1 MIKPPPT
8 VDVFFC
14 NGLGD
19 AVMALP
25 ALLALKEQLG
35 ERLRVFTDNRA
46 LREIFAGGS
55 QVTLAPL
62 ATGMSAHGRRSIA
75 APERFNYDDLGSC
88 IVWMNTWLDA
98 EFLRAVA
105 ARERLVISA
114 FEESHRRIHWD
125 AAEHDFE
132 KYFRFAQLFG
142 AGNLDR
148 YFAWPCERRPTR
160 YWQSP
165 LPSRPLVV
173 LHLETTQAKMMDPA
187 DEAEV
192 LSGLAGSFPDVLF
205 VAVGNG
211 NLREGG
217 QRPTNLIELAG
228 LNLRASIGLIARAQ
242 AFVGYDS
249 CFLHAAD
256 LIGVPAVGLFRSTP
270 VVEFGVFRTRGG
282 CVPVLSSPPDIE
294 RLLRAKLEE
303 LLSNQ
308 SIWRTWRDA
317 GQQRYWSRLRV
328 AEKAGAGP

>member
-1 MIKPPPT
+1 
-8 VDVFFC
+8 
-14 NGLGD
+14 
-19 AVMALP
+19 
-25 ALLALKEQLG
+25 
-35 ERLRVFTDNRA
+35 
-46 LREIFAGGS
+46 
-55 QVTLAPL
+55 
-62 ATGMSAHGRRSIA
+62 
-75 APERFNYDDLGSC
+75 
-88 IVWMNTWLDA
+88 
-98 EFLRAVA
+98 
-105 ARERLVISA
+105 
-114 FEESHRRIHWD
+114 
-125 AAEHDFE
+125 
-132 KYFRFAQLFG
+132 
-142 AGNLDR
+142 
-148 YFAWPCERRPTR
+148 
-160 YWQSP
+160 
-165 LPSRPLVV
+165 LVV
-173 LHLETTQAKMMDPA
+173 LHLETTPAKMMDPA

-192 LSGLAGSFPDVLF
+192 LSGLAGSFPEVLF

-211 NLREGG
+211 NLRGGG